1 VPAHTKLRRMSKNTL
16 GPLLLAVVLAA
27 LMAPGLASAAPSGP
41 YKGQA
46 TAMDGSFKYGK
57 VTFSVIGKTIRNLRI
72 RGVTTSG
79 CGGFKDVIV
88 PKLTIKGSRFSGTY
102 KPVAG
107 IDDKITVSGSF
118 SGSSVKA
125 TFKEGP
131 LCVNRGRFTAK
142 HA

>member
-1 VPAHTKLRRMSKNTL
+1 MLRTS
-16 GPLLLAVVLAA
+16 AVLALLIVA
-27 LMAPGLASAAPSGP
+27 LVAVPVALAAPAGS

-46 TAMDGSFKYGK
+46 TGVDGTFKYGK
-57 VTFSVIGKTIRNLRI
+57 VTFTVKGSTIRNLRV

-88 PKLTIKGSRFSGTY
+88 PKLTIKGNRFSGTY